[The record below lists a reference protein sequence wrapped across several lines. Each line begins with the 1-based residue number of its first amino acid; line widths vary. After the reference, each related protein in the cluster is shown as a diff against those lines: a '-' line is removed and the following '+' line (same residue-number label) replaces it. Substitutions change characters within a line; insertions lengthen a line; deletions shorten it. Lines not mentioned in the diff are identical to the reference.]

1 MVKKSGPYNTRNQDS
16 SQATARPKFVHKLDS
31 KKSIQCSRCKLMGH
45 LASNCRVKLPLKQEK
60 ILSAKQE
67 KALTA
72 IKVCT
77 AADKPV
83 DLLQITGSV
92 NGLPADLYF
101 DSGATA
107 SLISTRL
114 IEAQ

>member
-1 MVKKSGPYNTRNQDS
+1 
-16 SQATARPKFVHKLDS
+16 
-31 KKSIQCSRCKLMGH
+31 MGH
-45 LASNCRVKLPLKQEK
+45 LASYCRVKLPLKPEK

-67 KALTA
+67 KALVA
-72 IKVCT
+72 IRIFT

-92 NGLPADLYF
+92 NDITADLYF

-114 IEAQ
+114 IEAH